1 MDRLG
6 EGVREKKDE
15 ERREEKRRG
24 RKRAKD
30 KIDFSLL
37 VPSSNAH
44 IDHIQK
50 TEYGPG
56 FPHE

>member
-15 ERREEKRRG
+15 ERRGE
-24 RKRAKD
+24 KRAKD